1 MANGDVTCNIS
12 RLFLVTTEMF
22 EYCDLYRNKK
32 KSDCQIGTNCWSCL
46 RDSVDGHD

>member
-12 RLFLVTTEMF
+12 RLFSVTTEMF

-32 KSDCQIGTNCWSCL
+32 SDCQIGTNNNYCWSCL
-46 RDSVDGHD
+46 RDSVDG